1 MSQTS
6 LGLVVCTTAGTQ
18 ARTPGFHAVLPG
30 ELIILTPITTELEA
44 TLRDNRSLTY
54 QAESIDE
61 LSQTGWRATFTG
73 PARIVAS
80 PLSRRHRTAAF
91 HLKAGLGT
99 RLLRLRPRD
108 IEGHR
113 FQRPNAA
120 S

>member
-6 LGLVVCTTAGTQ
+6 LGLVVCTMAGTQ
-18 ARTPGFHAVLPG
+18 TRTPGFHTVLPG

-73 PARIVAS
+73 PARIVAG
-80 PLSRRHRTAAF
+80 PLSRRHRTAASHF
-91 HLKAGLGT
+91 EAGLGT
-99 RLLRLRPRD
+99 HMLRLRPRD

-113 FQRPNAA
+113 FHRLNAA